1 MSCHLCVLQLAEKQY
16 FLTALAARS
25 KLKVWTDVDSL
36 FTTRNWLGFTKKK
49 SPVAFQRVLDI
60 LHKNNAPVQVITTT
74 HLSTR
79 YQQHTFPNKED
90 FRALPLCV
98 VVILQSG
105 AMVLAPKSARD
116 GF

>member
-25 KLKVWTDVDSL
+25 RLKVWTDVDSL

-79 YQQHTFPNKED
+79 YQQHTCPNKD
-90 FRALPLCV
+90 SNFRALPL
-98 VVILQSG
+98 SG
-105 AMVLAPKSARD
+105 KQGGGGLCC
-116 GF
+116 F